1 MMIQVEFEVYNKLP
15 EKPHVGARSPP
26 QLPLQE
32 ATPFLKT
39 DHLKLFPICIF
50 GFAFSTSM
58 QFPLVGDLRKQITS
72 LILPLTLLVLHQ
84 LARFDFSPLDRA

>member
-26 QLPLQE
+26 HLPLQE

-50 GFAFSTSM
+50 GFAFLTSM
-58 QFPLVGDLRKQITS
+58 QFPLVGDLRK
-72 LILPLTLLVLHQ
+72 
-84 LARFDFSPLDRA
+84 